1 MKRKKNHFKS
11 RQLKAIQLLI
21 SGEAPY
27 KIIKQLNLS
36 SFTFYEWLKDPY
48 FLKRL
53 HEAENEI
60 ISATIRQCVAMAE
73 DAMARLRKII
83 NDPNESTTQILKA
96 CELALNAWQSTLD
109 RKRVEER
116 LERLESMHEQDEV
129 Q

>member
-1 MKRKKNHFKS
+1 
-11 RQLKAIQLLI
+11 
-21 SGEAPY
+21 
-27 KIIKQLNLS
+27 
-36 SFTFYEWLKDPY
+36 
-48 FLKRL
+48 
-53 HEAENEI
+53 
-60 ISATIRQCVAMAE
+60 
-73 DAMARLRKII
+73 MARLRKII